1 MVIKL
6 KTVLFQNK
14 KRGGKK
20 NKNVSTEPNLK
31 DERSNCN

>member
-14 KRGGKK
+14 KRGEKK
-20 NKNVSTEPNLK
+20 RIKMFPQMMI
-31 DERSNCN
+31 